1 MAERGGPET
10 AQSHLTPELPLEPP
24 ESRLRCWCAWCG
36 EEIYVGNLVYAGD
49 EGLIH
54 HGCILP
60 LMADRLGADFI
71 AALCGY
77 REELA

>member
-1 MAERGGPET
+1 MAEGGGSET
-10 AQSHLTPELPLEPP
+10 AQSHLIPAPLEPP
-24 ESRLRCWCAWCG
+24 EPCLRGWCAWCG
-36 EEIYVGNLVYAGD
+36 KEIYVGNLVYAGD

-54 HGCILP
+54 RSCILP
-60 LMADRLGADFI
+60 LMADRLGADCI